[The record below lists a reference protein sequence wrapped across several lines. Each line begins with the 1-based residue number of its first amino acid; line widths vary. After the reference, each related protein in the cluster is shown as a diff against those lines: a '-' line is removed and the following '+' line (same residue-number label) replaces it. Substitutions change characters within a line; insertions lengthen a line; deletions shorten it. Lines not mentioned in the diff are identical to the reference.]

1 VGPAGLP
8 LSKECKHLAGAETA
22 GNPDIS
28 RCLSQPSVSLGTEG
42 GIDLHIGR
50 RYTGVS
56 VRPDFEWPG
65 MWRVHQGDRVTDMTN
80 LSRAKDAGITWA
92 RPRGLGSSELARWH
106 RRETAPEASN
116 GTFVE
121 ETATTLALAPSG
133 GSCRPHDITK
143 AAITGAAGT
152 MMPPDHSLPASLQKP
167 SPSPAGRRRHD

>member
-1 VGPAGLP
+1 MIRIERGREIGPGLP
-8 LSKECKHLAGAETA
+8 HSKECKHLAGAETV

-65 MWRVHQGDRVTDMTN
+65 MWRVHQGDRVTDITN

-106 RRETAPEASN
+106 RRETAPEAPSIRHS
-116 GTFVE
+116 E
-121 ETATTLALAPSG
+121 EAAPT
-133 GSCRPHDITK
+133 P
-143 AAITGAAGT
+143 
-152 MMPPDHSLPASLQKP
+152 
-167 SPSPAGRRRHD
+167 